1 MKHLQLAT
9 WTQEA
14 QWQFEGWAQEGHGH
28 PLECEVD
35 LLIETDDLLATEVE
49 MPREKA
55 VENAE
60 TPRGALAKY
69 NAEAMVAAVNFM
81 VDFIG

>member
-1 MKHLQLAT
+1 
-9 WTQEA
+9 
-14 QWQFEGWAQEGHGH
+14 
-28 PLECEVD
+28 

>member
-1 MKHLQLAT
+1 
-9 WTQEA
+9 
-14 QWQFEGWAQEGHGH
+14 
-28 PLECEVD
+28 
-35 LLIETDDLLATEVE
+35 LIETDDLLATEVE
-49 MPREKA
+49 IPRVKA